1 MYPCNYVT
9 LSGQF
14 WRHRQRGISRK
25 HWKLF
30 MWTITL
36 KLHVCSCTG
45 IILSDGILMRFVTF
59 RYYNS
64 FSVLFL
70 LKKRL
75 LNTVY
80 KLIDCTHIEIMS
92 CVRDNTSGTRD
103 VMSCLRDNM
112 SCVQDIKSFA
122 RHNPSLQKTVS

>member
-9 LSGQF
+9 FSGHF

-30 MWTITL
+30 KWTIPL

-45 IILSDGILMRFVTF
+45 IILSDGILMRFVIF

-64 FSVLFL
+64 FSMLFL
-70 LKKRL
+70 LNKRL
-75 LNTVY
+75 LITVY

-103 VMSCLRDNM
+103 VISCLRDNM
-112 SCVQDIKSFA
+112 SCVQDIKSSA